1 MPESLYY
8 IPRKY
13 QPSAIE
19 SMAPDAEPLP
29 VVVVGAGPV
38 GMAVAMCLSQRGI
51 PVTVAEAEDQ
61 VSFGSRAICI
71 SRHSLEA
78 AERLGFGSALEEL
91 VLPWTSGRSYYR
103 DVEVLQFEMPTSE
116 HDVRAPMVNVSQS
129 QFEQAMVDRLET
141 DPLVTYLWRV
151 RVSGYLQDEYA
162 VTLQLDTVDGPR
174 TVRAAWVVA
183 ADGGRSR
190 MRELAGLA
198 LEGTSYEGRY
208 VIADIHWRSPLPA
221 ERRVWFD
228 PPSNPGS
235 TVIMHRQ
242 PNDIWRIDYQLDEGQ
257 DPEAETQVERIKA
270 RIAQHL
276 AWLGNDLPWTLEW
289 HGIYSAHARALDHFV
304 HGRVVFAGDAA
315 HLVPIFGVR
324 GLNSG
329 IEDAETLGW
338 MLASVVNGC
347 AGPELLDVY
356 SAERHSAWRQNITN
370 AGKSTRVMTPGTHGY
385 RATRAAILDLAMA
398 RPEFRFLLNPRQSSA
413 THAHASPLSWH
424 ADPGATG
431 ALPGDPIP
439 DRVLLRSG
447 GQRSSVNLRR
457 GTGFALL
464 AFQMDARAAATVRDA
479 VTRLRTALAPEQ
491 WTTVLVNPK
500 PDVVD
505 DASVIDEG
513 LQRDLGARAGEV
525 FVVRPDGILLA
536 RVTDLTRLAEIGDSL
551 RTGRAPAG
559 GEVASEWPDPTP
571 PADRHLEAVWIGLS
585 DALDRADSEDRED
598 FLVRLAVL
606 LGSQVS
612 SGRFASAV
620 GTALANQRQR

>member
-1 MPESLYY
+1 
-8 IPRKY
+8 
-13 QPSAIE
+13 
-19 SMAPDAEPLP
+19 MAPDAEPLP

-51 PVTVAEAEDQ
+51 PVTIAEAEDQ

-78 AERLGFGSALEEL
+78 AERLGFGAALEKL

-103 DVEVLQFEMPTSE
+103 DVEVLHFQMPTSD

-129 QFEQAMVDRLET
+129 EFEQTMVDRLET
-141 DPLVTYLWRV
+141 DPLVTYLWQV
-151 RVSGYLQDEYA
+151 RVNGYLQDERS
-162 VTLQLDTVDGPR
+162 VTLQLDTVEGPR
-174 TVRAAWVVA
+174 TLRAAWVVA

-190 MRELAGLA
+190 MRELAGLT

-208 VIADIHWRSPLPA
+208 VIADIHWQSPLPA

-257 DPEAETQVERIKA
+257 DPEAETRVERIKE

-289 HGIYSAHARALDHFV
+289 HGIYSAHARALDDFV

-338 MLASVVNGC
+338 MLAAVVRGS
-347 AGPELLDVY
+347 ADPALLEVY
-356 SAERHSAWRQNITN
+356 SAERHSAWQQNITN
-370 AGKSTRVMTPGTHGY
+370 AGKSTRVMTPGTDGY
-385 RATRAAILDLAMA
+385 RATRAAVLRLASV
-398 RPEFRFLLNPRQSSA
+398 RREFRFLLNPRQSSA
-413 THAHASPLSWH
+413 THAHASPLTWH
-424 ADPGATG
+424 ADSRAKG
-431 ALPGDPIP
+431 ALPGDPVP
-439 DRVLLRSG
+439 DRVLVTSG
-447 GQRSSVNLRR
+447 GERTSVNLLR

-464 AFQMDARAAATVRDA
+464 AFQCDATAAASIRDA
-479 VTRLRTALAPEQ
+479 ARGLADAFAPEQ
-491 WTTVLVNPK
+491 WTTVLVNPQ
-500 PDVVD
+500 PDAHDDTSIVD
-505 DASVIDEG
+505 ED
-513 LQRDLGARAGEV
+513 LQRDLGGRAGEV

-536 RVTDLTRLAEIGDSL
+536 RLTDVSHLRTLGDSI

-559 GEVASEWPDPTP
+559 GEIAPEWPDPTP
-571 PADRHLEAVWIGLS
+571 PADRALEAVWIALS
-585 DALDRADSEDRED
+585 DALDRAGDDDREG
-598 FLVRLAVL
+598 FLVRLALL

-612 SGRFASAV
+612 SGRFASAA
-620 GTALANQRQR
+620 GTALASDRQE